1 MSDLSNITS
10 LTALTIESDQKI
22 GTNNPNATF
31 AIPNLTAAQ
40 IAKLK
45 NVTPYV
51 PANGVGVAAVTVKP
65 GTEIFNITTGFSQIF
80 QKGVWQNIL
89 TTSSAATGVGLTNG
103 TPFTLPSG
111 PNAGVEVE
119 VEGNEVN
126 GFMYY
131 NVNSG
136 TIRAYAN
143 GAWGT
148 ITFTAE

>member
-10 LTALTIESDQKI
+10 LTGLTIESDQTL

-40 IAKLK
+40 IAKLE
-45 NVTPYV
+45 NVMPYV
-51 PANGVGVAAVTVKP
+51 PTNGAPAVTIKP
-65 GTEIFNITTGFSQIF
+65 GTEIFNITTGFSQVF
-80 QKGVWQNIL
+80 QKGVWQNIS

-111 PNAGVEVE
+111 EGANVEVA
-119 VEGNEVN
+119 GNQVN

-131 NVNSG
+131 NLTST
-136 TIRAYAN
+136 TIRAWVN
-143 GAWGT
+143 DEWVT
-148 ITFTAE
+148 ITTV

>member
-10 LTALTIESDQKI
+10 LTGLTIESDQTI

-40 IAKLK
+40 IAKLE

-51 PANGVGVAAVTVKP
+51 PANGVVAVTVKP

-80 QKGVWQNIL
+80 QKGVWQNIS

-111 PNAGVEVE
+111 SNATVEVP
-119 VEGNEVN
+119 GNQVN

-131 NVNSG
+131 NVNSD

>member
-10 LTALTIESDQKI
+10 LTGLTIESDQTL

-31 AIPNLTAAQ
+31 AIPNLTTAQ
-40 IAKLK
+40 RDLLK

-51 PANGVGVAAVTVKP
+51 AIVGQAAVTVKP

-80 QKGVWQNIL
+80 QKGVWQNIS
-89 TTSSAATGVGLTNG
+89 TTSSVATGVGLTNG

-111 PNAGVEVE
+111 PSAGVEAPA
-119 VEGNEVN
+119 NQVN

-131 NVNSG
+131 NVTSN
-136 TIRAYAN
+136 TIRAYVN

-148 ITFTAE
+148 ITFTADE